1 MDVVRDQL
9 CRATADSVVGP
20 GNAIRDARTRAF
32 KVVPKTTPGPT
43 DAWTEDHW
51 AFVTEPRK

>member
-1 MDVVRDQL
+1 MVRDQL